1 MALAEGKLTLK
12 KMYVVTQLLPGVF
25 GHAGSS
31 TRAPGGPRNGELQS
45 SEFGSNNNW
54 ISEDLRFQSGI
65 AIVELIRT
73 AETNRASLPRA
84 SSLPVET
91 TSLVQT
97 KCWRTCQC
105 LDIWSTSKERRRCF
119 SFCCIWN
126 SHTMSEALTFQFA
139 ALSIPRRVELGKD
152 LLRALGDRA

>member
-1 MALAEGKLTLK
+1 MALAECKLTLK

-25 GHAGSS
+25 GHARSS
-31 TRAPGGPRNGELQS
+31 TGAPWGAVVELVRTEEINRASL
-45 SEFGSNNNW
+45 
-54 ISEDLRFQSGI
+54 
-65 AIVELIRT
+65 LIRT
-73 AETNRASLPRA
+73 AEINRASLPRA

-105 LDIWSTSKERRRCF
+105 LDIWLTSKERRRSF

-139 ALSIPRRVELGKD
+139 ALSTPRRVELGKD